1 MKYTP
6 TNTPVLC
13 IQSETACYKGTKPMT
28 VLGVL
33 WHSTGANNP
42 ELRRYIQP
50 ADNDP
55 NRQKLLDLIGVNK
68 YGNDY
73 NHGNKDR
80 QMGMNAWIGKLAD
93 GTVSALQTL
102 PFGWKPWGCGAGSK
116 GSCNDGWI
124 QFEICEDGLTD
135 PVYAEAVYREACELT
150 AFLCQM
156 YHLDPHGTVSFKGV
170 KVPVIIDHKT
180 SHVLGLGNN
189 HGDVQHW
196 FPKLL
201 GKTLDNIRDDVA
213 ALMDGAGFEVGGETT
228 VPGIGIMLAKGSSG
242 SVVKELQ
249 TQLVAL
255 GYNLGN
261 YGPNKDGVDGSFGSA
276 TETAIKEFQAN
287 HGFAV
292 TGIVT
297 NETFSAVALAMADL
311 DTTYTVTIRGV
322 PKAKMEALRV
332 AWPGCEVAA
341 E

>member
-28 VLGVL
+28 VRGVL

-55 NRQKLLDLIGVNK
+55 NRQALLDLIGVNK

-93 GTVSALQTL
+93 GTVSTLQTL
-102 PFGWKPWGCGAGSK
+102 PFGWKPWGCGAGSR

-156 YHLDPHGTVSFKGV
+156 YHLDPHGRVVYKGIA
-170 KVPVIIDHKT
+170 VPVILDHKM
-180 SHVLGLGNN
+180 SHTLGLGNN

-201 GKTLDNIRDDVA
+201 GKTLEDIRNDVA
-213 ALMDGAGFEVGGETT
+213 ALMAGKD
-228 VPGIGIMLAKGSSG
+228 VPEATPDVMMLVKGSTG
-242 SVVKELQ
+242 DAVKALQ
-249 TQLVAL
+249 RQLVEL
-255 GYNLGN
+255 GYNLGS
-261 YGPNKDGVDGSFGSA
+261 YGPNKDGCDGQFGSA
-276 TETAIKEFQAN
+276 TESAVKDFQVN
-287 HGFAV
+287 HNMAV

-297 NETFSAVALAMADL
+297 EAVRKAVTDALAAL
-311 DTTYTVTIRGV
+311 DMSYTVVIKGLSR
-322 PKAKMEALRV
+322 AKMEALRS
-332 AWPGCEVAA
+332 AYPSCEVT
-341 E
+341 EE